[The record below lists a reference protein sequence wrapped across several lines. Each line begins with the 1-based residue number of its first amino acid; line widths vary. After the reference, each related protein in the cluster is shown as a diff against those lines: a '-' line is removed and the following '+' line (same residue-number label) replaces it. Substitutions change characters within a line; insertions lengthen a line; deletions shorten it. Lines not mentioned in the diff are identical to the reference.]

1 MSTNNKYWQ
10 LWRKG
15 TLLYCLWKYKFVKP
29 LWRFLKTLKMKLPY
43 DPEIPLL
50 GISKISEI
58 RISKRYLHSHDH
70 SSTIHKPIYSVS
82 EKKKKK
88 NPAI

>member
-1 MSTNNKYWQ
+1 M
-10 LWRKG
+10 
-15 TLLYCLWKYKFVKP
+15 
-29 LWRFLKTLKMKLPY
+29 Y

-70 SSTIHKPIYSVS
+70 GSTIHKPIYSVS
-82 EKKKKK
+82 EKEKKK
-88 NPAI
+88 NPAIWNRVNDLGGHYTKWNKPEGGW